1 MKNQEIIALQELA
14 LIIVKNKRGI
24 TNLINEQGLGSLT
37 YDAPLSE
44 VNKIVLNNL
53 QNDAFVK
60 ALPSVTNQEYY
71 NLDPVSWVVIG
82 IIVVSTA
89 YKVGWDAKNRREIEK
104 ILYRDEARTRYLSQ
118 KELDRIALINRQAMQ
133 KLILDTQQE
142 YMQQKEN
149 MDAMHHEQKKK
160 NALLIVVAG
169 AICVAIIGRQFLR

>member
-1 MKNQEIIALQELA
+1 MKNQEILALQELA

-24 TNLINEQGLGSLT
+24 TDLINEQGLGSLT

-44 VNKIVLNNL
+44 INKIVLNNL

-60 ALPSVTNQEYY
+60 ALPSFTNQEYY
-71 NLDPVSWVVIG
+71 NLDPVSWVIIG
-82 IIVVSTA
+82 IIVVSTT
-89 YKVGWDAKNRREIEK
+89 YKVAWDAKNRREIEK
-104 ILYRDEARTRYLSQ
+104 ILRRDEARTRYLSQ

-133 KLILDTQQE
+133 KLILETQQE

-169 AICVAIIGRQFLR
+169 PSYGRFTLL

>member
-1 MKNQEIIALQELA
+1 MKNQEILALQELA

-24 TNLINEQGLGSLT
+24 TDLINEQGLGSLT

-44 VNKIVLNNL
+44 INKIVLNNL

-60 ALPSVTNQEYY
+60 ALPSATNQEHY
-71 NLDPVSWVVIG
+71 NLDPISWIVIG
-82 IIVVSTA
+82 IIVVSTT
-89 YKVGWDAKNRREIEK
+89 YKVAWDAKHRRGIEK
-104 ILYRDEARTRYLSQ
+104 ILRRDEARTRYLNQ

-142 YMQQKEN
+142 YMQEKEN